1 MHAFPAAVLAALS
14 LCFASPLIAQDIRA
28 ERVAFPAGASDTMIE
43 DSITGR
49 ESVSY
54 MLGAS
59 AGQMMSVRLT
69 SANTSAYF
77 NIYEPGRGP
86 GDEAFAVSE
95 MTGPMVPE
103 MNRFEGVLPA
113 SGNYIVSV
121 YLYRNAARAGETAN
135 YTLEISLDGASA
147 AAAVPQGDFADGL
160 SGGPD
165 FWEVTGLSGNGSLNL
180 RAGPSTSD
188 AIVTRLG
195 NGARLQNLGCKKV
208 AGQRWCNVAM
218 AADTAVSGW
227 VTGQYLRE
235 SGATEA
241 SSTDA
246 LVPGTN
252 YNATASVECS
262 LRVFPGTTE
271 CPAGVTRGGPSI
283 ATVFITR
290 PDGFDRVIEFADGDV
305 RPMSGVT
312 SFDWSKS
319 GEETTVTVDREET
332 YVIVDAFVFGG

>member
-1 MHAFPAAVLAALS
+1 MFVHLTLVAAYLMIGGMAG
-14 LCFASPLIAQDIRA
+14 AQDIRT
-28 ERVAFPAGASDTMIE
+28 ERVAFPAGASGTAIE
-43 DSITGR
+43 GSITGR

-54 MLGAS
+54 LLGAS
-59 AGQMMSVRLT
+59 AGQTMSVRLT

-77 NIYEPGRGP
+77 NVYEPGRGP
-86 GDEAFAVSE
+86 GDEALAVSE
-95 MTGPMVPE
+95 ITGPMVPE

-113 SGNYIVSV
+113 SGDYLVSV

-135 YTLEISLDGASA
+135 YTLEVSIGGASGA
-147 AAAVPQGDFADGL
+147 APEPASDFADGL

-195 NGARLQNLGCKKV
+195 NGARLRNLGCEEV
-208 AGQRWCNVAM
+208 AGQRWCNVEM
-218 AADTAVSGW
+218 ATDTAVSGW

-235 SGATEA
+235 AGAPEA

-252 YNATASVECS
+252 YNATASVECT
-262 LRVFPGTTE
+262 LRAFPGTTE
-271 CPAGVTRGGPSI
+271 CPAGVTRGGPGI
-283 ATVFITR
+283 GTVFITR
-290 PDGFDRVIEFADGDV
+290 PDGFERVIEFADGDL
-305 RPMSGVT
+305 RPMSGVA

-319 GEETTVTVDREET
+319 GDETTVIVDGEET

>member
-1 MHAFPAAVLAALS
+1 VKPFLYIALVAGFLMTGGAASAH
-14 LCFASPLIAQDIRA
+14 DIRT
-28 ERVAFPAGASDTMIE
+28 ERVAFPAGASGTTIE
-43 DSITGR
+43 GTITGR

-54 MLGAS
+54 VLGAS
-59 AGQMMSVRLT
+59 AGQTMSVRLT
-69 SANTSAYF
+69 TASTSTYF
-77 NIYEPGRGP
+77 NVYEPGRGP
-86 GDEAFAVSE
+86 GDEALAVSE
-95 MTGPMVPE
+95 IMGPMVPD
-103 MNRFEGVLPA
+103 MNRFEGVVPA
-113 SGNYIVSV
+113 SGDYIVSV

-135 YTLEISLDGASA
+135 YTLEISIGGASA
-147 AAAVPQGDFADGL
+147 AEVEPAGDFADGL

-195 NGARLQNLGCKKV
+195 NGAGLQNLGCKEV

-218 AADTAVSGW
+218 ATDSAVSGW

-235 SGATEA
+235 AGAAEA

-252 YNATASVECS
+252 YNATASVECT
-262 LRVFPGTTE
+262 LRAFPGTTE
-271 CPAGVTRGGPSI
+271 CPAGVTRGGPGLG
-283 ATVFITR
+283 TLFITR
-290 PDGFDRVIEFADGDV
+290 PDGFERVIEFADGDV
-305 RPMSGVT
+305 RPMSGVS
-312 SFDWSKS
+312 SFDWSRS
-319 GEETTVTVDREET
+319 GDETTVIVDGEET

>member
-1 MHAFPAAVLAALS
+1 M
-14 LCFASPLIAQDIRA
+14 ASPLAAQDIRT
-28 ERVAFPAGASDTMIE
+28 ERVAFPAGASGTVIE

-54 MLGAS
+54 LLGAS
-59 AGQMMSVRLT
+59 AGQTMSVRLT

-77 NIYEPGRGP
+77 NVYEPGRGP
-86 GDEAFAVSE
+86 GDEALAVSE
-95 MTGPMVPE
+95 MTGPLVPE

-113 SGNYIVSV
+113 SGDYIVSV

-135 YTLEISLDGASA
+135 YTLEISIDGASA

-165 FWEVTGLSGNGSLNL
+165 FWDVAGLSGNGSLNL

-195 NGARLQNLGCKKV
+195 NGARLQNLGCKEV
-208 AGQRWCNVAM
+208 TGQRWCNVAM
-218 AADTAVSGW
+218 ATDTAVSGW

-235 SGATEA
+235 AGATDA

-252 YNATASVECS
+252 YNASASVECS
-262 LRVFPGTTE
+262 LRAFPGTTE
-271 CPAGVTRGGPSI
+271 CPAGVTRGGPGI
-283 ATVFITR
+283 GTVFITR
-290 PDGFDRVIEFADGDV
+290 PDGFERVIEFADGDV
-305 RPMSGVT
+305 RPISGVS
-312 SFDWSKS
+312 SFDWSRS
-319 GEETTVTVDREET
+319 GDETTVIVDGDET